1 MTSDDNQAVPKQPP
15 THRGRDIRAR
25 IVSTAAQLMYERGI
39 AATSVDR
46 VLSESATGKSQF
58 YHYFSGKDELVSEV
72 LRHQLERILAD
83 EDRLRLE
90 SWADAEAWL
99 AAAVAGQQARHFRGC
114 PLGSIAGE
122 AAEQSGRLRTAASQA
137 FAQWETALAQKLGV
151 MRARGL
157 LHETVD
163 VQSLAE
169 TLIAILQGGYLLSSI
184 RRDIGPMRH
193 ASEAAR
199 RELEILAPNGG
210 PARKGSTAVDTPG

>member
-1 MTSDDNQAVPKQPP
+1 MTSDIDMIGSKEPSTQ
-15 THRGRDIRAR
+15 HGRDIRAR
-25 IVSTAAQLMYERGI
+25 IVSVAARLMYERGV

-99 AAAVAGQQARHFRGC
+99 AAVVAGQQARHFRGC

-122 AAEQSGRLRTAASQA
+122 AAEQSDRLRAAASQA
-137 FAQWETALAQKLGV
+137 FAQWEAALALKLGV
-151 MRARGL
+151 MRSRGL
-157 LHETVD
+157 LHEDAD
-163 VQSLAE
+163 VHSLGE
-169 TLIAILQGGYLLSSI
+169 TLVAILQGGYVLSSI
-184 RRDIGPMRH
+184 KRDIRPMRH
-193 ASEAAR
+193 AAQAAW
-199 RELEILAPNGG
+199 RELEMLAP
-210 PARKGSTAVDTPG
+210 